1 MKDRARSFYHEAVL
15 FCRFIDSLNVIETLD
30 EYKRVLDKLLYLYRQ
45 GLKLPQVEP
54 DSSDYVIADGIPYP
68 NVKIRDD
75 DAYWEIFDAYTLEE
89 PVQGSL
95 TDDVSDIYHDLREG
109 IALYEEKKY
118 NEAVW
123 SWRFN
128 FETHWGSHA
137 IDAARAL
144 HYLINKKNEI
154 F

>member
-1 MKDRARSFYHEAVL
+1 MKNSTHSFYHEAVL
-15 FCRFIDSLNVIETLD
+15 FCRYIDSLNVIETLN
-30 EYKRVLDKLLYLYRQ
+30 EYERILDKLLHLYSQ

-54 DSSDYVIADGIPYP
+54 DSADSVIADEIPYP

-75 DAYWEIFDAYTLEE
+75 DAYWEIFDTYTLEE

-95 TDDVSDIYHDLREG
+95 TDDLSDIYHDLREG
-109 IALYEEKKY
+109 IALYEGKKY

-123 SWRFN
+123 SWKFS

-144 HYLINKKNEI
+144 HYLIFMRKNH
-154 F
+154 

>member
-1 MKDRARSFYHEAVL
+1 MKHRTHRFYHAAVL
-15 FCRFIDSLNVIETLD
+15 FCHYIDSLNVIETLN
-30 EYKRVLDKLLYLYRQ
+30 EYKRILDKLLHLYRQ

-54 DSSDYVIADGIPYP
+54 NNSDSVITGEVPYP
-68 NVKIRDD
+68 NVKIKD
-75 DAYWEIFDAYTLEE
+75 DAYWEVFDACTLEE

-95 TDDVSDIYHDLREG
+95 TDDLSDIYHDLQEG
-109 IALYEEKKY
+109 IVLYEGKKY

-123 SWRFN
+123 SWKFS

-144 HYLINKKNEI
+144 HYLINKKNDN